1 MTEQLTLHF
10 IIYIYTHTY
19 IYAKSLHI
27 YMDHFTVHTKLSQ
40 HCKSIILQ
48 LRQKLKR
55 LAACPWRYCQ
65 YTLSLYPLPLP
76 VAKSFRCVLGPKGMQ
91 KRGISSRKH
100 SREACTPMA
109 PARRLQLRNHCI
121 PADGRQVC
129 TFLMN
134 HS

>member
-10 IIYIYTHTY
+10 IVYIYIHTY
-19 IYAKSLHI
+19 IYAKSVHI
-27 YMDHFTVHTKLSQ
+27 YRDHFTVHTKLSQ

-55 LAACPWRYCQ
+55 LAACPWRYCR

-76 VAKSFRCVLGPKGMQ
+76 VAKSLRCVLGPKGTQ
-91 KRGISSRKH
+91 KHGISSRKH

-109 PARRLQLRNHCI
+109 QARRLQLRNHCT

-129 TFLMN
+129 AFLMN
-134 HS
+134 HH